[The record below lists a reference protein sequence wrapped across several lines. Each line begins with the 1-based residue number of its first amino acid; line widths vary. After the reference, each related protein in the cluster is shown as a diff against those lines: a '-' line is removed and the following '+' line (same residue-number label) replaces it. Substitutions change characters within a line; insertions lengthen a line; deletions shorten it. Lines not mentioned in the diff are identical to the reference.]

1 MSDFSG
7 TDSGISY
14 ESTEDEIEINTP
26 TYSVSLM
33 DPIEAVM
40 KPENVLEKFVEVG
53 GRRYLND
60 NTLKY
65 YLPSDQKEVKRTYDR
80 YFIDKIMWGGNYSA
94 PVSDNLSL
102 GASVLDIGCGAGAWI
117 VDMALDYP
125 VSVFVGIDIAPLF
138 PENHPPNVAFL
149 MCVIS

>member
-1 MSDFSG
+1 MQRKNRPLSLKTFNFSD

-26 TYSVSLM
+26 TYALSLM

-60 NTLKY
+60 NTVTC
-65 YLPSDQKEVKRTYDR
+65 YLPSDQKEVERIYDR
-80 YFIDKIMWGGNYSA
+80 NYVDKIMWGGNYSA

-102 GASVLDIGCGAGAWI
+102 GASVLD
-117 VDMALDYP
+117 
-125 VSVFVGIDIAPLF
+125 VG
-138 PENHPPNVAFL
+138 
-149 MCVIS
+149 

>member
-1 MSDFSG
+1 MFDFSD

-40 KPENVLEKFVEVG
+40 KPENVLEKFVEVSE
-53 GRRYLND
+53 RCYLND

-65 YLPSDQKEVKRTYDR
+65 YLPSDQEEVKRTQ
-80 YFIDKIMWGGNYSA
+80 A
-94 PVSDNLSL
+94 
-102 GASVLDIGCGAGAWI
+102 DI
-117 VDMALDYP
+117 
-125 VSVFVGIDIAPLF
+125 S
-138 PENHPPNVAFL
+138 
-149 MCVIS
+149 